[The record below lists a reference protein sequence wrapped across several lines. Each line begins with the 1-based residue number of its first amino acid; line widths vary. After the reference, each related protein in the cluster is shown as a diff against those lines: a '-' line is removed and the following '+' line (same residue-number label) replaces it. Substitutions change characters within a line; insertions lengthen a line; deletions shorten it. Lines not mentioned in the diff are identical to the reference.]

1 MLSLR
6 VSLLHCLVLVMAAAS
21 FTMAETFSG
30 KVVAIG
36 DGDSLTV
43 LTASQK
49 QVRIRLEEIDAPE
62 SKQAFGSAAK
72 KSLAELAFGHEV
84 KVIASTTDDY
94 GRKVA
99 QVYRGSFWINLA
111 QVERGMAWHYTHY
124 SHDPRLHAAEV
135 YAKSSRLGLWQ
146 DKNPTPPW
154 DFRHRR

>member
-1 MLSLR
+1 MRRLR
-6 VSLLHCLVLVMAAAS
+6 QFHLLCLFILMIAPVAL
-21 FTMAETFSG
+21 AETFTG

-49 QVRIRLEEIDAPE
+49 PVRIRLEGIDAPE
-62 SKQAFGSAAK
+62 TKQAFGSASK
-72 KSLAELAFGHEV
+72 KSLSELAFGREV
-84 KVIASTTDDY
+84 KVVVSTTDDY

-99 QVYRGSFWINLA
+99 QVYLGTFWINLA

-124 SHDPRLHAAEV
+124 SSDPRLHAAEA
-135 YAKSSRLGLWQ
+135 YARNLKIGLWS

-154 DFRHRR
+154 TYRHRR